1 MSFYQRLNAAWD
13 RSGSMLCV
21 GLDPDVSR
29 FPTSMRG
36 SVGAIEDFCKAIV
49 DATGDLVCAFKPQI
63 AYFAAVGAEKQLE
76 NICEYIRA
84 KFPDVVLILDA
95 KRGDIGDTAA
105 LYAREAFSRYGADAV
120 TVNPYLGTDS
130 LEPFLAT
137 PGKGTIVLCRT
148 SNAGSSEFQSLEV
161 DGEPVYL
168 RVARTAAS
176 KWRSIGEC
184 ALVVGAT
191 YPDELARVRAIVG
204 DMPILVPGIGAQGG
218 DINAVIR
225 AGSTTPSS
233 TATSQ
238 ATTAAGVTSPHS
250 PTARRGLII
259 NSSRAI
265 LYASGGADFATAA
278 RDVALATRTAT
289 NSAS

>member
-1 MSFYQRLNAAWD
+1 
-13 RSGSMLCV
+13 MLCV

-29 FPTSMRG
+29 LPKSMRG
-36 SVGAIEDFCKAIV
+36 SVASIEKFCQAIV

-148 SNAGSSEFQSLEV
+148 SNAGSSEFQSLTT
-161 DGEPVYL
+161 DDEPLYM
-168 RVARTAAS
+168 RVARTAAE

-191 YPDELARVRAIVG
+191 YPEELAQVRAIVG

-218 DINAVIR
+218 DVNAVIR
-225 AGSTTPSS
+225 AGTTTPSS
-233 TATSQ
+233 AATSQ
-238 ATTAAGVTSPHS
+238 ATTMAAATSAATTSPHS
-250 PTARRGLII
+250 PTSRRGLII

-265 LYASGGADFATAA
+265 LYASGSANFATAA
-278 RDVALATRTAT
+278 REAALATRTAI
-289 NSAS
+289 NAAG

>member
-1 MSFYQRLNAAWD
+1 MGFYQRLNAAWD

-36 SVGAIEDFCKAIV
+36 SVDAIEAFCKEIV

-76 NICEYIRA
+76 KICEYIRA
-84 KFPDVVLILDA
+84 RFPDVVLILDA

-168 RVARTAAS
+168 RVARTAAT

-191 YPDELARVRAIVG
+191 YPDELARVRAIIG

-225 AGSTTPSS
+225 AGTTRPSS
-233 TATSQ
+233 ATTSQ
-238 ATTAAGVTSPHS
+238 ATTPTTS
-250 PTARRGLII
+250 RRGLII

-265 LYASGGADFATAA
+265 LYASDDADFASAS
-278 RDVALATRTAT
+278 RDAALATRTAI
-289 NSAS
+289 NAAS

>member
-1 MSFYQRLNAAWD
+1 
-13 RSGSMLCV
+13 MLCV

-29 FPTSMRG
+29 LPKSIRG
-36 SVGAIEDFCKAIV
+36 SVADIEKFCKAIV
-49 DATGDLVCAFKPQI
+49 DATGDLVCAFKPQV

-148 SNAGSSEFQSLEV
+148 SNAGSSEFQTLTT
-161 DGEPVYL
+161 DGEPLYM
-168 RVARTAAS
+168 RVARTAAE

-191 YPDELARVRAIVG
+191 YPDELAQVRAIVG
-204 DMPILVPGIGAQGG
+204 DMPILVPGIGAQSG
-218 DINAVIR
+218 DINAVVH
-225 AGSTTPSS
+225 AGTTHPSASAISQAGTPAGTTHPSS
-233 TATSQ
+233 SAISQ
-238 ATTAAGVTSPHS
+238 AKTSAAATPTTS
-250 PTARRGLII
+250 RRGLII

-265 LYASGGADFATAA
+265 LYAGDGADFAMAA
-278 RDVALATRTAT
+278 RDVALATRTAI
-289 NSAS
+289 NAAS